1 MKQGNGSEIS
11 SEGISGA
18 NQCPVVFILQ
28 ATYCPLPWGGGM
40 ATDAPTW
47 SRCLVSSLPRHVSVM
62 SPEALAQAGAR
73 GGLVALE
80 RTVDRGKRPG
90 GASAPRGPGS
100 GTGHSHPGAG
110 LAFPCLAPSGSRAGA
125 RRSWFDAGSG
135 PLPSRVRLLHEGREA
150 LASGCTCCMSSA
162 GNTPHQCLRC
172 HDIRNSQ
179 KP

>member
-1 MKQGNGSEIS
+1 MTRFHVKQGNGSEIS

-47 SRCLVSSLPRHVSVM
+47 SRCLVSSLLRRMSVKT
-62 SPEALAQAGAR
+62 SEALAQAGAR

-100 GTGHSHPGAG
+100 GTGHSHPGPASPSPAWPLPA
-110 LAFPCLAPSGSRAGA
+110 LAQGPGGRGSTLAPAHCRPESAYSTRVGRHWPAGVRAA
-125 RRSWFDAGSG
+125 
-135 PLPSRVRLLHEGREA
+135 
-150 LASGCTCCMSSA
+150 
-162 GNTPHQCLRC
+162 
-172 HDIRNSQ
+172 
-179 KP
+179 

>member
-1 MKQGNGSEIS
+1 
-11 SEGISGA
+11 
-18 NQCPVVFILQ
+18 
-28 ATYCPLPWGGGM
+28 M

-135 PLPSRVRLLHEGREA
+135 PLPSRVRLLHEGGEA